1 MAKQLLVGVWVDG
14 TFKGSQLFDANPEG
28 HIAFDAFLQQYK
40 FANLYLI
47 ADAVEEDY
55 RLENI
60 PHTSGRANRELIDRK
75 LNQFYRGLTYRTAHF
90 IGREKDK
97 RRDDKYLFA
106 ALNNAD
112 FMQPW
117 ITVIQAADVA
127 MVGVYL
133 LPMIS
138 QVIVRQLKLMA
149 PHILLCEKLSS
160 GLRQTY
166 LHNGR
171 LRMSRLVANVP
182 ENPQQLGYFYLVE
195 TEKTRLYLIS
205 QRLIARETP
214 LNLVLV
220 STDGSTTQIS
230 QGISQEQGL
239 NCTDLNISSYVKSL
253 NLPLKLVQQT
263 PELVQMQLLA
273 GGHLVDNLAPAKLT
287 QQYQFS
293 QLKHRLNIATI
304 GVGVLGLVISL
315 SIMIGGF
322 IDKIAYSEALQDT
335 KIQMRRYQDVAKDFP
350 KTSISA
356 ADLQVAVALSDTIER
371 FPRSPIRSMQVLS
384 DALESLPEITV
395 DRLRWTLANEA
406 NVKDDDRTINIPANQ
421 QDSNNTQ
428 TNPITLDPTQPNE
441 LMFVTAEI
449 DNFTGDYRAALE
461 SVTRLVSILKKNP
474 RVVLVEVLQEPVN
487 VSSFANLQGSTT
499 DESTAQKE
507 PALFKLKVILRTP
520 VALMAEAANAAQPNA
535 NTVVNAM
542 PNQGAN

>member
-14 TFKGSQLFDANPEG
+14 TFKGSQLFDANSEG
-28 HIAFDAFLQQYK
+28 YDAFDRFLQQYSH
-40 FANLYLI
+40 ANLYLI

-55 RLENI
+55 RVENI
-60 PHTSGRANRELIDRK
+60 PHTSGGAKRELIDRK
-75 LNQFYRGLTYRTAHF
+75 LNQFYRNLTYRTAHF

-127 MVGVYL
+127 LVGVYL

-138 QVIVRQLKLMA
+138 QVVVRQLKLMA

-205 QRLIARETP
+205 QRLITRETP

-220 STDGSTTQIS
+220 STDDSTAQIS
-230 QGISQEQGL
+230 HGISQEQGL
-239 NCTDLNISSYVKSL
+239 ICTDLNINSYVKSL
-253 NLPLKLVQQT
+253 NLPLKLVQKT

-273 GGHLVDNLAPAKLT
+273 NGHLVDNLAPAKLT

-293 QLKHRLNIATI
+293 QIKQWLSVSTYA
-304 GVGVLGLVISL
+304 VGILGAFISAWIL
-315 SIMIGGF
+315 YGGF
-322 IDKIAYSEALQDT
+322 MDRSAYSEALQDT
-335 KIQMRRYQDVAKDFP
+335 KIQTHRYEDVAKDFP

-356 ADLQVAVALSDTIER
+356 ADLQVAVALNETIER
-371 FPRSPIRSMQVLS
+371 FPHSPIRSMQVLS
-384 DALESLPEITV
+384 EALENLPEITV
-395 DRLRWTLANEA
+395 DRLRWTLATEA
-406 NVKDDDRTINIPANQ
+406 NIKDDDRTINIPENQ
-421 QDSNNTQ
+421 QDSNNAQ
-428 TNPITLDPTQPNE
+428 LNPITLDPTQPNE

-449 DNFTGDYRAALE
+449 DNFAGDYRAALD
-461 SVTRLVSILKKNP
+461 SVTRLVSVLKKNP
-474 RVVLVEVLQEPVN
+474 RVILVEVLQEPVN

-499 DESTAQKE
+499 DESTEQKE
-507 PALFKLKVILRTP
+507 PALFKLKIILRTP
-520 VALMAEAANAAQPNA
+520 LALMTEAANTARQAAN
-535 NTVVNAM
+535 V
-542 PNQGAN
+542 GAN